1 MKHLRY
7 VGNGSQSDISKI
19 GSIREFCQTKYLFP
33 NLRQLEVECW
43 PLTPSECS
51 FLFCLTLERLTL
63 VGPQP
68 SMYKSR
74 SELQGP
80 YPDGQYQTLCI
91 TKLVKRSPRLKTIHS
106 LVLQR
111 LKIPGQRDTLTLSVI
126 EDETIR
132 TADELKYS
140 RPQWLDKVMH
150 IEKFG
155 NSHRFACKQYVENN
169 PACPPLEEDKDFGA
183 SSVLCPP
190 LIFYAIQISLNM
202 EQVYLEFS
210 VYIISPVAK
219 SSLTYLDYSFSS
231 TWSHMSCLS
240 DTGHVRVLCPTYP
253 YL

>member
-19 GSIREFCQTKYLFP
+19 GSIREFCRTKYLFP

-80 YPDGQYQTLCI
+80 CPDGQYQTLCI

-155 NSHRFACKQYVENN
+155 NSHRLACKQYVENS
-169 PACPPLEEDKDFGA
+169 PACPPLKEEKGLGP
-183 SSVLCPP
+183 SSVLFLSLLIHVIRIGLNIEQVCLNFGMYSLNYVSKGS
-190 LIFYAIQISLNM
+190 LIFH
-202 EQVYLEFS
+202 
-210 VYIISPVAK
+210 
-219 SSLTYLDYSFSS
+219 YSIPGCGFLS
-231 TWSHMSCLS
+231 T
-240 DTGHVRVLCPTYP
+240 
-253 YL
+253 